1 MKLLIIIPARKNS
14 KRLKNKNIKKFNGNT
29 LVENSILF
37 AKKNFKKSKIIV
49 STDSSLIRKKSL
61 KYGVLCPWLR
71 PKKLSRDKSTTIS
84 VLKHAL
90 KWCENF
96 YGKFEVVLLLQ
107 PTTPFRKKEDL
118 KFCLTNF
125 FKIKNYINSS
135 LISVKSEKKLEE
147 KYRKI
152 INLNKKRNYRPNGS
166 FYLIGRNK
174 IVKKKTIFGKS
185 TYGYLVKKKKLNIDI
200 DTIEDFKLAKNFL

>member
-14 KRLKNKNIKKFNGNT
+14 KRLKNKNIKKFNGTN

-49 STDSSLIRKKSL
+49 STDSSLIKKKSL
-61 KYGVLCPWLR
+61 KHGVLCPWLR
-71 PKKLSRDKSTTIS
+71 PKELSGDKATTIS

-90 KWCENF
+90 KWCENI
-96 YGKFEVVLLLQ
+96 YGNFEVVLLLQ

-118 KFCLTNF
+118 KFCLANF
-125 FKIKNYINSS
+125 FKIKNFTNSS
-135 LISVKSEKKLEE
+135 LISVKNIKKLD
-147 KYRKI
+147 KKDRKI
-152 INLNKKRNYRPNGS
+152 INLNKKNNYRPSGS

-174 IVKKKTIFGKS
+174 LVKKKTIFGKS
-185 TYGYLVKKKKLNIDI
+185 TYGYLVKKKKFNIDI
-200 DTIEDFKLAKNFL
+200 DTIEDFKLAKKFL